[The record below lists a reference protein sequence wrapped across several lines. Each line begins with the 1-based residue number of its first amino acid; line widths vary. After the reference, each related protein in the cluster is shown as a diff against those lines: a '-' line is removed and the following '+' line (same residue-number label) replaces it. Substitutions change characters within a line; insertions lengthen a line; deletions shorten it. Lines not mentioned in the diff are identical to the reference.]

1 VSREWVAVSDPDEEN
16 GGVGRHWPRARAVGF
31 LLAGRGV
38 GNTASGPSLLER
50 FGIGD
55 DNRVPA
61 RVDLEDESNLRALVD
76 RLELGAVSLF
86 GQLVVY
92 GLSTDLPVTAQVGVA
107 VLVVVLL
114 DVLDRKLVARYLE

>member
-1 VSREWVAVSDPDEEN
+1 M
-16 GGVGRHWPRARAVGF
+16 
-31 LLAGRGV
+31 
-38 GNTASGPSLLER
+38 TSGPSLLEL

-61 RVDLEDESNLRALVD
+61 RVDIEDELNLRALVD
-76 RLELGAVSLF
+76 RLELGAVLLF